1 MSNDFFSGLLSSI
14 SERGRTLLRR
24 AGSSDAKQDASDL
37 IELCEA
43 LLSGAGEA
51 SGTAIARE
59 VLDRYHGLDEAGRV
73 SFFETLARSYGPDQE
88 KLQQAIEAWRALPT
102 GDGASDLHF
111 ASEPRRQE
119 LFRRLNRAPGGTREL
134 VALRS
139 DLLDVKDRHKDLA
152 ALDRDVVHLLSSW
165 FNRGFLV
172 LRKIDWS
179 TPAIV
184 LEKIIRYEAV
194 HEIRDWD
201 DLRRRIDPVDR
212 RCYGFFHPA
221 LIDEPLIFVEVAL
234 TEQIPSA
241 IAPLLAEDRQP
252 VPIEHART
260 AVFYSISNCQRGLG
274 GITFGNFLI
283 KQVVEELRRELP
295 RLDNFVTLSP
305 VPGFMQW
312 LKSADDVPLSEDDRL
327 LLEKLDQPDWIDDPH
342 LTAQLRSVLEPLA
355 AYYFLKARTRK
366 GRLIDSVARFH
377 LGNGARLERINWL
390 GDVAP
395 KALRESAGVMVNY
408 LYRLDD
414 IEKNHEA
421 YANKGEV
428 AASGAVK
435 KLLKNEGRRL
445 LDLRLS

>member
-1 MSNDFFSGLLSSI
+1 MSNDFFSDLLASI

-24 AGSSDAKQDASDL
+24 AGPSDAGQDASDL
-37 IELCEA
+37 IELCDA

-51 SGTAIARE
+51 SGTAMARE
-59 VLDRYHGLDEAGRV
+59 VLDRYGDLDEASRI
-73 SFFETLARSYGPDQE
+73 SFFKTLAHAYGPDQE
-88 KLQQAIEAWRALPT
+88 RLRQAIEAWRARPT

-119 LFRRLNRAPGGTREL
+119 LFRRLNRAPGGTGQL
-134 VALRS
+134 VALRA
-139 DLLDVKDRHKDLA
+139 DLLDVKDGHKDLA

-179 TPAIV
+179 TPAII

-221 LIDEPLIFVEVAL
+221 LVDEPLIFVEVAL
-234 TEQIPSA
+234 TEQIPGA

-252 VPIEHART
+252 VPIERART

-295 RLDNFVTLSP
+295 KLDIFVTLSP

-312 LKSADDVPLSEDDRL
+312 LKNAEDLPLSEDDRL
-327 LLEKLDQPDWIDDPH
+327 LLDKLAQPDWAADPQ
-342 LTAQLRSVLEPLA
+342 LAAQLRSLLEPLA
-355 AYYFLKARTRK
+355 AYYFLKARTAK

-377 LGNGARLERINWL
+377 LGNGARLERIDWL
-390 GDVAP
+390 GDVSP
-395 KALRESAGVMVNY
+395 KGLRESAGIMVNY
-408 LYRLDD
+408 LYRLED

-421 YANKGEV
+421 YANQGEV
-428 AASGAVK
+428 AASSAVK
-435 KLLKNEGRRL
+435 KLLRGERRL
-445 LDLRLS
+445 LDMRSS

>member
-1 MSNDFFSGLLSSI
+1 MSNDFFSGLLASI

-24 AGSSDAKQDASDL
+24 SGPSDAGQDASDL
-37 IELCEA
+37 IEMCEA

-59 VLDRYHGLDEAGRV
+59 VLDRYHELDQAGRIA
-73 SFFETLARSYGPDQE
+73 FFETLARNYGPDQE
-88 KLQQAIEAWRALPT
+88 RLRQAIEAWRAGPT

-134 VALRS
+134 VALRA
-139 DLLDVKDRHKDLA
+139 DLLDVKDDHADLN

-194 HEIRDWD
+194 HEIRDWN
-201 DLRRRIDPVDR
+201 DLRRRIDPLDR

-234 TEQIPSA
+234 TEEIPSA
-241 IAPLLAEDRQP
+241 IAPLLAEDRQA
-252 VPIEHART
+252 VPIERART

-295 RLDNFVTLSP
+295 RLENFVTLSP
-305 VPGFMQW
+305 VPGFMGW
-312 LKSADDVPLSEDDRL
+312 LKQTPYLPLSEEERPMLKL
-327 LLEKLDQPDWIDDPH
+327 LDDPNWTQDPE
-342 LTAQLRSVLEPLA
+342 TA
-355 AYYFLKARTRK
+355 
-366 GRLIDSVARFH
+366 
-377 LGNGARLERINWL
+377 
-390 GDVAP
+390 
-395 KALRESAGVMVNY
+395 
-408 LYRLDD
+408 
-414 IEKNHEA
+414 
-421 YANKGEV
+421 
-428 AASGAVK
+428 
-435 KLLKNEGRRL
+435 
-445 LDLRLS
+445 

>member
-24 AGSSDAKQDASDL
+24 AGSSDARQDASDL

-59 VLDRYHGLDEAGRV
+59 VLDRYHDLDEAGRI
-73 SFFETLARSYGPDQE
+73 SFFETLAHNYGPDQE
-88 KLQQAIEAWRALPT
+88 KLQQAIEAWRARPS

-119 LFRRLNRAPGGTREL
+119 LFRRLNRAPGGTGEL
-134 VALRS
+134 VALRA

-252 VPIEHART
+252 VPIERART

-295 RLDNFVTLSP
+295 KLDNFVTLSP

-327 LLEKLDQPDWIDDPH
+327 LLEKLDQPDWIDDPQ
-342 LTAQLRSVLEPLA
+342 LAAQLRSVLEPLA

-395 KALRESAGVMVNY
+395 KALRESAGIMVNY

-428 AASGAVK
+428 AASSAVK
-435 KLLKNEGRRL
+435 KLLKADGRRL

>member
-1 MSNDFFSGLLSSI
+1 MSNDFFSGLLASI

-24 AGSSDAKQDASDL
+24 VEPPDTKQDASDL

-59 VLDRYHGLDEAGRV
+59 VLDRYHDLDEAGRV
-73 SFFETLARSYGPDQE
+73 SFFRTLAHAYGPDQE
-88 KLQQAIEAWRALPT
+88 KLQRAIEDWRARPT
-102 GDGASDLHF
+102 GDGASELHF

-119 LFRRLNRAPGGTREL
+119 LFRRLNRAPGGTGEL
-134 VALRS
+134 VALRA
-139 DLLDVKDRHKDLA
+139 DLLDVKDGHKDLA

-172 LRKIDWS
+172 LRRIDWS

-201 DLRRRIDPVDR
+201 DLRRRIDPIDR

-221 LIDEPLIFVEVAL
+221 LVDEPLIFVEGAL
-234 TEQIPSA
+234 TESIPEA

-252 VPIEHART
+252 VPIERART
-260 AVFYSISNCQRGLG
+260 AVFYSISNTQRGLG
-274 GITFGNFLI
+274 GISFGSFLI

-295 RLDNFVTLSP
+295 KLDNFVTLSP

-312 LKSADDVPLSEDDRL
+312 LKQAKDVPVSDDERRL
-327 LLEKLDQPDWIDDPH
+327 LENLDQSDWFEKGE
-342 LTAQLRSVLEPLA
+342 LTAQLRAVLEPPP
-355 AYYFLKARTRK
+355 AYYF
-366 GRLIDSVARFH
+366 
-377 LGNGARLERINWL
+377 
-390 GDVAP
+390 
-395 KALRESAGVMVNY
+395 
-408 LYRLDD
+408 
-414 IEKNHEA
+414 
-421 YANKGEV
+421 
-428 AASGAVK
+428 
-435 KLLKNEGRRL
+435 
-445 LDLRLS
+445 

>member
-1 MSNDFFSGLLSSI
+1 MS
-14 SERGRTLLRR
+14 GR
-24 AGSSDAKQDASDL
+24 
-37 IELCEA
+37 
-43 LLSGAGEA
+43 GEA

-59 VLDRYHGLDEAGRV
+59 VLDRYHDLDEAGRI
-73 SFFETLARSYGPDQE
+73 SFFETLARNYGPDQE
-88 KLQQAIEAWRALPT
+88 KLQQAIEAWRARPT

-119 LFRRLNRAPGGTREL
+119 LFRRLNRAPGGTGEL
-134 VALRS
+134 VALRA
-139 DLLDVKDRHKDLA
+139 DLLDVKDGRKDLA

-221 LIDEPLIFVEVAL
+221 LVDEPLIFVEVAL
-234 TEQIPSA
+234 TEQIPGA

-252 VPIEHART
+252 VPIERART

-295 RLDNFVTLSP
+295 KLENFVTLSP

-312 LKSADDVPLSEDDRL
+312 LKR
-327 LLEKLDQPDWIDDPH
+327 
-342 LTAQLRSVLEPLA
+342 
-355 AYYFLKARTRK
+355 
-366 GRLIDSVARFH
+366 GR
-377 LGNGARLERINWL
+377 
-390 GDVAP
+390 
-395 KALRESAGVMVNY
+395 
-408 LYRLDD
+408 
-414 IEKNHEA
+414 
-421 YANKGEV
+421 
-428 AASGAVK
+428 
-435 KLLKNEGRRL
+435 
-445 LDLRLS
+445 